1 MGSMCFQDMDCT
13 QSGTIEAFQDT
24 SLGCII
30 ATSNFFII
38 VGLNYFRLSVSYHSE
53 SFFREGD
60 AETLVLT
67 SCVLGL
73 FEGSCYYYLLWRA
86 DQFIDTLARAALG
99 AIRDN
104 DDSTVRRVQ
113 SQSWSQSPYC
123 RIPEVARFPMAGGQ
137 GGCGDHWPRW

>member
-104 DDSTVRRVQ
+104 DGLYSAACPVSELVSVSVSVLPDSRSGKISHGRWPGRVR
-113 SQSWSQSPYC
+113 
-123 RIPEVARFPMAGGQ
+123 
-137 GGCGDHWPRW
+137 

>member
-53 SFFREGD
+53 SLFREGD

-73 FEGSCYYYLLWRA
+73 FEGSCYYYLLWGA

-104 DDSTVRRVQ
+104 DGLYSAACPVSELVSVSVSVLPDSRSGKISHGRWPGRVR
-113 SQSWSQSPYC
+113 
-123 RIPEVARFPMAGGQ
+123 
-137 GGCGDHWPRW
+137 